1 MKKGKNGLYAKYI
14 KRILDIVCAALAMIL
29 FFLLFALIAVLVR
42 MRLGKP
48 VIFQQVR
55 PGKNGKPFA
64 LYKFRTMTDQK
75 DSNGRLLPDDL
86 RLTPFGAA
94 LRKTSL
100 DELPEIWNILIG
112 DMSIVGP
119 RPLLMEYLPYY
130 TAEEAHRHDVRP
142 GLTGLA
148 QINGRNF
155 IDWDARI
162 AKDVEYVKNIS
173 FFLDLTIVAKT
184 AFQMKTPMRSKVIS
198 LKSGRNRQPDR
209 RDRIHEQRQCLLVG
223 AHW

>member
-184 AFQMKTPMRSKVIS
+184 AFQMIAKKNIAENTNEVEGNFAEIRK
-198 LKSGRNRQPDR
+198 KQATR
-209 RDRIHEQRQCLLVG
+209 
-223 AHW
+223 

>member
-75 DSNGRLLPDDL
+75 DSNGRLLPDNL

-184 AFQMKTPMRSKVIS
+184 AFQMIAKKNIAENTNEVEGNLAEIRK
-198 LKSGRNRQPDR
+198 KQATR
-209 RDRIHEQRQCLLVG
+209 
-223 AHW
+223 

>member
-75 DSNGRLLPDDL
+75 DSNGRLLPDNL

-184 AFQMKTPMRSKVIS
+184 AFQMIAKKNIAENTNEVEGNFAEIRK
-198 LKSGRNRQPDR
+198 KQATR
-209 RDRIHEQRQCLLVG
+209 
-223 AHW
+223 